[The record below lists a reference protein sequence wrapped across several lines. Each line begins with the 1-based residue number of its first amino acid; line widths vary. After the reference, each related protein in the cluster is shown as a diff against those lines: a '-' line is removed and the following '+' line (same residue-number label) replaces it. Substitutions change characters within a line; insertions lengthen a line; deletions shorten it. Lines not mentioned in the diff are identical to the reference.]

1 MLDPLFTLIRNES
14 RRIWCYRWLA
24 AATTVALWGGAA
36 AYVLHL
42 PNEYDAWGQIYVNGQ
57 TPLAATAEG
66 MSIVGEGYGSPYV
79 VQKTLLNDVNLEKV
93 VRRMDP
99 AAASMNRAA
108 LEVEMTRLRK
118 KISLARDPGEDFVE
132 LHVKDK
138 DPVRARDVVR
148 LLLNQFVARNV
159 DRAQADLGRAGQ
171 FLDEQVD
178 SYAAMVAASQVKI
191 AEFRR
196 SHPTVSAT
204 TIDTGFQDSRP
215 APAPVAQAAPAP
227 RSFAAARRVSELESQ
242 LTSLRAT
249 YTEQYPDVIATRRQL
264 AEALRARDLE
274 EREAVTTA
282 RRSPALVG
290 GYAPRRIMPVP
301 IPPQVASEWTNL
313 QKNDEVL
320 RNAYQQLLNKR
331 VATRMSQA
339 VYGADGVG
347 KYQVT
352 REPTVPTAPIGPHR
366 VLYLAL
372 AGVLA
377 IGGGLAAG
385 WLRAATRSIF
395 VSTQELEQAVQLPVI
410 GTLSWEPAWNARP
423 TRLARAPR
431 RIGGPAS
438 NPPIILK
445 SYRTTWDYRP

>member
-24 AATTVALWGGAA
+24 AATTLTLWGGAA

-42 PNEYDAWGQIYVNGQ
+42 PNVYDAWGQIYVNGQ

-66 MSIVGEGYGSPYV
+66 MSLVGQGYGSPYV

-108 LEVEMTRLRK
+108 LEMEMTRLRK
-118 KISLARDPGEDFVE
+118 RIHLARDPGEDFVE
-132 LHVKDK
+132 LHVTDK
-138 DPVRARDVVR
+138 DPVRARDMVR
-148 LLLNQFVARNV
+148 LLLDQFVARNV

-171 FLDEQVD
+171 FLDEQVA
-178 SYAAMVAASQVKI
+178 SYAAMVAASQIKI

-196 SHPTVSAT
+196 SHPAVSAT
-204 TIDTGFQDSRP
+204 MVDTGFQDARQ
-215 APAPVAQAAPAP
+215 APAPVAKAAPAP
-227 RSFAAARRVSELESQ
+227 RSFAASRRVSELESQ
-242 LTSLRAT
+242 LTVLRAA

-264 AEALRARDLE
+264 AEATRARDVE
-274 EREAVTTA
+274 EVEALTTA
-282 RRSPALVG
+282 RPSPVLVG
-290 GYAPRRIMPVP
+290 GYSPRRIMPAPVP
-301 IPPQVASEWTNL
+301 PELASEWSNL

-352 REPTVPTAPIGPHR
+352 REPTVPTVPTGPHR

-372 AGVLA
+372 AGLVA
-377 IGGGLAAG
+377 VGGGLAAG
-385 WLRAATRSIF
+385 WLRAAARSIF

-410 GTLSWEPAWNARP
+410 GTLSWEPAWSARP

-431 RIGGPAS
+431 RIRGSAP
-438 NPPIILK
+438 NPPFILK